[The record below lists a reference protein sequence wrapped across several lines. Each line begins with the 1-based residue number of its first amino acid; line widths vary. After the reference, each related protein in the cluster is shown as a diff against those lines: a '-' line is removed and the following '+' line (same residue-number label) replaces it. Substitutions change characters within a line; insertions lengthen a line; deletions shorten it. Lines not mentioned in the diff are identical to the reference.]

1 MKLDANT
8 NNLVIEKV
16 EDSKLNFM
24 GAVGLV
30 TYSTREPTV
39 ISYLSILE
47 NFWNQLELYEHLR
60 THPKSRV

>member
-16 EDSKLNFM
+16 EDSELNFM

-30 TYSTREPTV
+30 TYSTSEPTV

-47 NFWNQLELYEHLR
+47 NFWNQSELYEQLS
-60 THPKSRV
+60 KRVK